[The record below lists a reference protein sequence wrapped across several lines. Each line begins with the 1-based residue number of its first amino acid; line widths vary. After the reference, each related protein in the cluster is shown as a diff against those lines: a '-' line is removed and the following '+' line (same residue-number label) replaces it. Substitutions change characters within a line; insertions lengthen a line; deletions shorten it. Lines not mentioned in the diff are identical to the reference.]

1 MFLFLGFVNQFFKS
15 WCPATLQINKRIDTS
30 KNAGGFI
37 SIYPMNERLIK
48 KQKQTDTSNESTS
61 EQFVNLCITPL
72 KFNSS
77 PLKKGWLEDDPFLLG
92 FSNFSGDSF

>member
-1 MFLFLGFVNQFFKS
+1 
-15 WCPATLQINKRIDTS
+15 
-30 KNAGGFI
+30 
-37 SIYPMNERLIK
+37 MNERLIK

-92 FSNFSGDSF
+92 FSNFSGDSFWTFAGGGCNFSKKLPKWWWKMVIYEW